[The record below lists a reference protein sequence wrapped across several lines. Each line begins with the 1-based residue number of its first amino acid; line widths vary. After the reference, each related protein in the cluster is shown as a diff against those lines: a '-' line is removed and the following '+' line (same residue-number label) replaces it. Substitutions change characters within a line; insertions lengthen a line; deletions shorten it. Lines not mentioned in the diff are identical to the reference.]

1 MPELT
6 ELDLAFL
13 EALRPFATNL
23 EATHPEGVITEDPI
37 ILKAVVIYKYLD
49 SDGVE
54 SWAYRRCGIDWIE
67 TAGAAE
73 MLRMAH
79 DNAWRD
85 SNA

>member
-1 MPELT
+1 MPELN

-37 ILKAVVIYKYLD
+37 ILKAVVVYKYLD
-49 SDGVE
+49 SEGTE
-54 SWAYRRCGIDWIE
+54 SWAYRRVGIDWIE

-79 DNAWRD
+79 NAAWFE